1 MKLIALSTEQ
11 APHISIP
18 LRFFA
23 IAPLFLILAA
33 LILAMSPDN
42 PFTQLHAPVLLAA
55 THAITLGFVSM
66 IMFGALQ
73 QIMPVVIGCSLPA
86 PRLLAWLSQL
96 ALIAGTLLL
105 AGGFIFSKPVLLLAA
120 GLSLGFAC
128 TIFVGAV
135 FISLVR
141 SAAKN
146 ASKTAIFLAVLA
158 LCAAAALGILLL
170 YAYSAGLPFNYARL
184 SVAHISLALGGWV
197 MLLIIGV
204 SYQVVPMFQLTPPYA
219 KWLAP
224 SLAPLI
230 FATLVLQIPL
240 LLLDENAGWI
250 TFSVHNLF
258 WLCAIFFSLSTLILQ
273 YQRRRSIPDTTLL
286 FFRTGMISL
295 LCVSLLAIA
304 APGIIDSEQLKIL
317 GGLIF
322 VLGFVVS
329 LIHGML
335 YKIVPFL
342 IWFHLFRGGSFHE
355 IPNMKEI
362 IPETWIRRHFW
373 LHLYTLAAALL
384 APYLLIAA
392 QLLVLCLLLQGLVL
406 GLALYS
412 AIVMYQHTLHRLT
425 HS

>member
-1 MKLIALSTEQ
+1 MKLLALSTDQ

-23 IAPLFLILAA
+23 VAPLFLILAA
-33 LILAMSPDN
+33 LILAISPDN
-42 PFTQLHAPVLLAA
+42 PFSDLHAPVLLAA
-55 THAITLGFVSM
+55 THAITLGFITMV
-66 IMFGALQ
+66 MFGALQ
-73 QIMPVVIGCSLPA
+73 QMMPVVIGSALPA
-86 PRLLAWLSQL
+86 ANFLAWFSQL

-105 AGGFIFSKPVLLLAA
+105 AAGFILNKPLLLQVA
-120 GLSLGFAC
+120 GISLGAAFALF
-128 TIFVGAV
+128 IAAV
-135 FISLVR
+135 LISLAR

-146 ASKTAIFLAVLA
+146 ASKTAIALAIFA
-158 LCAAAALGILLL
+158 LAAAVTLGILLL
-170 YAYSAGLPFNYARL
+170 YGYSVGLPLNYAQL
-184 SVAHISLALGGWV
+184 SATHISLALGGWV
-197 MLLIIGV
+197 MLLIVGV

-219 KWLAP
+219 KWLAL
-224 SLAPLI
+224 SLAPAILTALI
-230 FATLVLQIPL
+230 LPL
-240 LLLDENAGWI
+240 PALLLDELPRWL
-250 TFSVHNLF
+250 TFFTHNLF
-258 WLCAIFFSLSTLILQ
+258 WLCATLFSLSTLILQ
-273 YQRRRSIPDTTLL
+273 HQRRRSIPDTTLL
-286 FFRTGMISL
+286 FFRIGMISL

-304 APGIIDSEQLKIL
+304 APWIIDSEQLKIL

-362 IPETWIRRHFW
+362 IPEIWIRRHFW